1 MMLSLSILFCLFAWG
16 EPGQT
21 TSAPS
26 PEVAE
31 ARLQQRMDEKEL
43 NEELA
48 LLKQTMSL
56 LPPAKLTNDLIRR
69 LPYPSREVQN
79 DTRQAFQRSTL
90 DLAYGASNIL
100 LDGWTSSSKVK
111 VSVVCL
117 ATDIIAYKI
126 TFHSAWITHQ
136 SALRKSIAEN
146 GFSGTVTESQ
156 RGLEWQHEQPARME
170 RLNQRI
176 ANDLGSLQKCNIP
189 AELAEAYSLLSSAY
203 ADLHFGTSCG
213 YGGKPPAG
221 HDEIQ
226 NLIRAG
232 RWDLIKNVLRGP
244 NPVGRLYA
252 AEALLRADL
261 KADKDKKIIDPDD
274 RQTIDTIRYA
284 GIRIPRCS
292 GCFGGETNAAQEL
305 HYLSDEAQK

>member
-1 MMLSLSILFCLFAWG
+1 MLIISLLLCLFAADDLT
-16 EPGQT
+16 PT

-43 NEELA
+43 NEELK

-56 LPPAKLTNDLIRR
+56 LPPASLTNDLIRR
-69 LPYPSREVQN
+69 LPHPQWHVQ
-79 DTRQAFQRSTL
+79 DDDRRVFHRSTL
-90 DLAYGASNIL
+90 DLGYGATTL
-100 LDGWTSSSKVK
+100 FLDGSTPSARVQ
-111 VSVVCL
+111 VSAVCL
-117 ATDIIAYKI
+117 TTDIIAYKI
-126 TFHSAWITHQ
+126 TFHSGWITHQ
-136 SALRKSIAEN
+136 AALRKSIAEN
-146 GFSGTVTESQ
+146 GFSGIVTESE

-176 ANDLGSLQKCNIP
+176 ANDLGPLQKCTIP
-189 AELAEAYSLLSSAY
+189 AELAESYSLLSSAY
-203 ADLHFGTSCG
+203 ANLR
-213 YGGKPPAG
+213 YGEACTMFMEPPAG

-226 NLIRAG
+226 TLIRAK
-232 RWDLIKNVLRGP
+232 RWDLIKNVLRGA

-252 AEALLRADL
+252 AEALLRANIH
-261 KADKDKKIIDPDD
+261 ADKDKKIIGPDD
-274 RQTIDTIRYA
+274 RQTIENIKYA